1 LWIFVDGGIGFPTL
15 SLPPGPDQSAIYAAM
30 ATTAVR
36 SGFWGPHSSTTAVPL
51 GREDL
56 WPSMAYGPFPPSVK
70 GVALLP
76 LICRGSLRPWLDS
89 ELINRLEKV
98 LRALEVRL
106 RKDKLQRGQG
116 DARREGAQK
125 DGKGGTDDIFRCS
138 PPSVGFSDEPCGSC
152 LCLRESS

>member
-1 LWIFVDGGIGFPTL
+1 MWIFVDGGIGFPTL
-15 SLPPGPDQSAIYAAM
+15 SLPPSPDQSAIYAAM

-36 SGFWGPHSSTTAVPL
+36 SGFWGPHSSTTSVPL

-56 WPSMAYGPFPPSVK
+56 WSSMAYGPFPPSVK

-98 LRALEVRL
+98 LR
-106 RKDKLQRGQG
+106 GQIKKG
-116 DARREGAQK
+116 QASRRARRCKEK
-125 DGKGGTDDIFRCS
+125 DGKGLT
-138 PPSVGFSDEPCGSC
+138 
-152 LCLRESS
+152 LW